1 MDDVTLLDELVVRVL
16 VDVTMVMV
24 HVLVDD
30 AVVLKIV
37 VCDVHLTSN
46 VDFTFQGQ
54 TTCQQF
60 IRIFVGG

>member
-30 AVVLKIV
+30 AVVLKLV

-46 VDFTFQGQ
+46 VDFTFQG
-54 TTCQQF
+54 
-60 IRIFVGG
+60 